1 MNNLD
6 LEVDLNGLK
15 LSNPV
20 TTASGTFGF
29 GMEYKDYVD
38 LNKLGAVMVKGTTL
52 NPKQGNETP
61 RIAETSS
68 GMLNAIGL
76 QNPGV
81 EHFLDTILA
90 ETKEYDFKTIVNIS
104 GNTVEDYA
112 KLANKL
118 NVSGV
123 AALEVNISCPNVKK
137 GGLAF
142 GTQPKMAAGV
152 VEAVRKE
159 TDLPIITKLSPNVAD
174 ITSIARS
181 VEEAGTD
188 IISLI
193 NTLVGMKIDI
203 DKQEPILANK
213 MGGLSG
219 PAIKPV
225 AVRMVYQVAQAVDVP
240 LIGMGGVSNA
250 QDAIEFM
257 LAGANAISIGTAN
270 FVNPEVSM
278 EVLAGIEDYLLDN
291 NYNSVDQ
298 IVGKAIK

>member
-1 MNNLD
+1 MSDLN
-6 LEVDLNGLK
+6 LEVDLNGLQ
-15 LSNPV
+15 LANPV

-29 GMEYKDYVD
+29 GMEYKNYVD
-38 LNKLGAVMVKGTTL
+38 LNQLGAVMVKGTTL
-52 NPKQGNETP
+52 EAKQGNATP
-61 RIAETSS
+61 RIAETPS

-81 EHFLDTILA
+81 EYFLKKILP
-90 ETKEYDFKTIVNIS
+90 ETKKYEAETIVNIS
-104 GNTVEDYA
+104 GNTVEEYA
-112 KLANKL
+112 QLANKL
-118 NVSGV
+118 NVAGV
-123 AALEVNISCPNVKK
+123 GALEVNISCPNVKK

-142 GTQPKMAAGV
+142 GTQPEMAAGV
-152 VEAVRKE
+152 VTAVRQE

-174 ITSIARS
+174 ITVIAKA

-203 DKQEPILANK
+203 QKQEPILANK

-225 AVRMVYQVAQAVDVP
+225 AVKMVYQAAKAVDVP
-240 LIGMGGVSNA
+240 LIGMGGISNYE
-250 QDAIEFM
+250 DAIEFL
-257 LAGANAISIGTAN
+257 LAGASAISIGTAN

-278 EVLAGIEDYLLDN
+278 EVLDGIKGYMKENDYTDIN
-291 NYNSVDQ
+291 Q
-298 IVGKAIK
+298 IVGNAVE